1 VAHVYNPSY
10 SGSGGGNQEDLSS
23 KPARANS
30 TPDPI
35 SITRITKIGLVEW
48 LNVKAL
54 SLSPV
59 LQKKKKKTIKLRNRL
74 I

>member
-10 SGSGGGNQEDLSS
+10 SGSGGRNQEDLSS

-35 SITRITKIGLVEW
+35 SITHITKIGLVEW

-59 LQKKKKKTIKLRNRL
+59 LQKKKKKLLNSGTD
-74 I
+74 